1 MPETSALT
9 GSVAASPGRLFYC
22 SKKKEERQCH
32 CPTKTKRHHLNGMKS
47 MLDLE
52 AGIIRCG
59 H

>member
-1 MPETSALT
+1 MTD
-9 GSVAASPGRLFYC
+9 SVAASPGRLFYC

-32 CPTKTKRHHLNGMKS
+32 CPAKTKRHQLNGMKS
-47 MLDLE
+47 ILDLE